1 MKAGLYIHIPFC
13 VKKCAYCDFYS
24 TTTEPSKIEKFLN
37 AAENEVELYAQ
48 HPVFAQIKFRTLYIG
63 GGTPSLLSAQQI
75 DKLFQKVLSRFHFAK
90 DFEFTIESN
99 PETISF
105 SKLKEYR
112 SVGINR
118 LSIGVQS
125 FSDSELQ
132 TLGRIHSSDQAKKC
146 IEWAS
151 QAGCDNINL
160 DLIFAIPGQTLNDWQ
175 DNLEQAIQLKPKHLS
190 IYCLTIES
198 GTPLERQILSGK
210 LKKVNEETEREMY
223 LWSID
228 VLSTAGYQHYEI
240 SNFALTGFECK
251 HNLMYWDGSP
261 YLGIGP
267 SAHSYW
273 NGHRQWNVGSLEQY
287 LKLLKSNIKP
297 VAGQEQLSQ
306 DQKILEFLYLN
317 LRTIHGIDIRQ
328 FKYQFNL
335 SFIEKFEKVL
345 ERLHNHPDGELFH
358 LQKNILKLT
367 PNGFVLF
374 DEICQYFA
382 DEI

>member
-374 DEICQYFA
+374 DEICQHFA
-382 DEI
+382 NA

>member
-132 TLGRIHSSDQAKKC
+132 TLGRIHNSDQAKKC

-374 DEICQYFA
+374 DEICQHFA
-382 DEI
+382 NA

>member
-24 TTTEPSKIEKFLN
+24 TTTEPPKIEQFLN

-132 TLGRIHSSDQAKKC
+132 TLGRIHNSDQAKKC

-273 NGHRQWNVGSLEQY
+273 NGHRHWNVGSLEQY

-374 DEICQYFA
+374 DEICQHFA
-382 DEI
+382 NA

>member
-24 TTTEPSKIEKFLN
+24 TTTEPSKIEQFLN

-132 TLGRIHSSDQAKKC
+132 TLGRIHNSDQAKKC

-273 NGHRQWNVGSLEQY
+273 NGHRQWNVDSLEQY